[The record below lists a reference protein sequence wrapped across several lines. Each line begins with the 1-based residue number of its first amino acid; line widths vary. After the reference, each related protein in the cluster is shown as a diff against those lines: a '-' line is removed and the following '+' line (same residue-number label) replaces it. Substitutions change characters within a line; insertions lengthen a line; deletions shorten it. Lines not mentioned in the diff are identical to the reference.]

1 MNLDEVVSRFE
12 RVHKAGKGYSCR
24 CPGHDDNKNSLSATP
39 ADGKILIKCHAGCET
54 ESILA
59 AVGLKLSD
67 LYSSNSHG
75 HDPVIKYY
83 PYADEH
89 GEPLFRVCRTAS
101 KDFKAQRY
109 ESGQYVWGLNGT
121 RRVPYNLPAVIGSK
135 YVLIVEGE
143 KDVETLREHGLI
155 ATTNPFGAGKW
166 DD

>member
-1 MNLDEVVSRFE
+1 
-12 RVHKAGKGYSCR
+12 
-24 CPGHDDNKNSLSATP
+24 
-39 ADGKILIKCHAGCET
+39 
-54 ESILA
+54 
-59 AVGLKLSD
+59 GLKLSD

-166 DD
+166 DDGYNPFFKDKRVVIIADNDETGRKHAHAVAAALLPGAEEVRLVELPDVPEKGDVT